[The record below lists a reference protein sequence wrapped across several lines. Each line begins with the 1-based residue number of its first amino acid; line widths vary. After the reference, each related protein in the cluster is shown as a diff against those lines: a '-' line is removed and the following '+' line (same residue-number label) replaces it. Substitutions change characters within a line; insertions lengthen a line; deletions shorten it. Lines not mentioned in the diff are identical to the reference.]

1 MKLTLFERNPFLLHT
16 IHEIIEEGDN
26 GTPHDIVEVMY
37 NLLDANQITQLEGII
52 DKQYTD
58 DNVTEEELRS
68 RMGIEQLREGARRM
82 KSLEEIPDV
91 IKQRERLTYE
101 ITSLIT
107 DDINCASSLIED
119 MLLIYTKDQMNEMED
134 IIVNHYGVEHV

>member
-1 MKLTLFERNPFLLHT
+1 M
-16 IHEIIEEGDN
+16 
-26 GTPHDIVEVMY
+26 
-37 NLLDANQITQLEGII
+37 TQNSPETV
-52 DKQYTD
+52 Q
-58 DNVTEEELRS
+58 
-68 RMGIEQLREGARRM
+68 
-82 KSLEEIPDV
+82 
-91 IKQRERLTYE
+91 QRERLIYE

>member
-1 MKLTLFERNPFLLHT
+1 MIQNP
-16 IHEIIEEGDN
+16 
-26 GTPHDIVEVMY
+26 TPETV
-37 NLLDANQITQLEGII
+37 
-52 DKQYTD
+52 
-58 DNVTEEELRS
+58 R
-68 RMGIEQLREGARRM
+68 
-82 KSLEEIPDV
+82 
-91 IKQRERLTYE
+91 QRERLIYE